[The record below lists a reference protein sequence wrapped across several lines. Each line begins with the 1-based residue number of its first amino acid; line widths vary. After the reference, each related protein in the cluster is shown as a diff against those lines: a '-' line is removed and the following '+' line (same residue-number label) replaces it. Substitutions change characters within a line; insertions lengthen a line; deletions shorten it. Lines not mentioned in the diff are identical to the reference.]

1 MVKKIRMINRK
12 MLFLIAIIAGILL
25 SLLTVKTMA
34 YTDSPGF
41 CRSCHVME
49 SEYTS
54 FENSTHAELSCN
66 ECHLPH
72 DSIVHKLFFKGRA
85 GMTHVYFNT
94 FGTEDIP
101 KVIHATDRTK
111 KVVND
116 NCKSCHKSTLANVSH
131 NAKDNCTSCH
141 QLVPHGKNFKDKTF
155 NEAPQSGELLKN
167 KGGY

>member
-1 MVKKIRMINRK
+1 MANIIARINKKV
-12 MLFLIAIIAGILL
+12 LFLIAVIAGILL

-41 CRSCHVME
+41 CKTCHIME

-85 GMTHVYFNT
+85 GMTHVYFNSL
-94 FGTEDIP
+94 GTKKIP
-101 KVIHATDRTK
+101 KVIHATDRTMDA
-111 KVVND
+111 VND
-116 NCKSCHKSTLANVSH
+116 NCIRCHQSTLTNVSH
-131 NAKDNCTSCH
+131 DAKDNCTTCH
-141 QLVPHGKNFKDKTF
+141 RLVPHGNDFKDKTY
-155 NEAPQSGELLKN
+155 NEAPKSGELLKH